1 MIKNILKQMWEHKL
15 GTFVLL
21 AGCFM
26 MVVGELI
33 IGCVLLSISLPLFDN
48 DDKN

>member
-1 MIKNILKQMWEHKL
+1 
-15 GTFVLL
+15 LL

-26 MVVGELI
+26 MVAGDLI